1 MKGEMVDQMNSMP
14 LNQQNLIFSLDIGTR
29 NVVGAIAEKI
39 EESYIV
45 HDYEIME
52 HPDRAMLDG
61 QIHDIDKVTRVVE
74 KVKVALEERNGIEL
88 SKVAIAAAGRALKT
102 QAIKIERNLDYTQEI
117 EKSLM
122 DSVEMEGIQL
132 AQHKLGET
140 DPLAETRY
148 YCVGYSVIN
157 YYLDGSMIINPKGH
171 RGSIL
176 AAELIATFL
185 PHIVVDSLY
194 TVMSRAE
201 LEVISLTLE
210 PIAAINIAIP
220 QKLRLLNLALV
231 DVGAGTSDIAITKD
245 GSIVSYGMV
254 DMAGDEITEVIARE
268 FLLDF
273 DSAENLK
280 LRLLK
285 EEEITF
291 SDIVGIPYT
300 MHRDEILKRIDPT
313 LDKITSNISDRI
325 HEVNE
330 RPPSAIFCIGGG
342 CQVPGFTEKLAEAL
356 ELPKER
362 VVIKGTEM
370 LENIEFKPAP
380 LNGPEF
386 ITPMGIGFTAF
397 NDREHDFL
405 QVSVN
410 DKPIRLFNSKQLT
423 VSDALILVGFNA
435 RKLLAERGESF
446 QITYNK
452 EKKTIL
458 GDYGEPARIFINGG
472 PANLDTKLRNK
483 DAIHIE
489 PAIPGTK
496 REISLDELVDIN
508 AKIHVNDHEISLVR
522 GVQVNGELKNE
533 NYLLRANDLV
543 EVIDIRTV
551 EDLANHLDL
560 SLEYIGFE
568 VNGTLV
574 ESSFAVNRNDQVN
587 WVRLPKEEPEILT
600 VEDVVEEI
608 EVIREETHAE
618 EVIQAE
624 VVQSKNIESD
634 KIEDVKEEPI
644 LKVYHFLVNG
654 NQVEIESIKST
665 MIFVDIFD
673 HIDFDISTPKGILD
687 LKLNGSRARYT
698 DVLKTGDVIEIGWR

>member
-1 MKGEMVDQMNSMP
+1 MSSMP
-14 LNQQNLIFSLDIGTR
+14 LDQQNLIFSLDIGTR
-29 NVVGAIAEKI
+29 NVVGAIAEKV

-61 QIHDIDKVTRVVE
+61 QIHDIDKVTRVVA
-74 KVKVALEERNGIEL
+74 KVKAALEERNGVDL
-88 SKVAIAAAGRALKT
+88 TKVAIAAAGRALKT
-102 QAIKIERNLDYTQEI
+102 QSIRVERNLDYTQEI

-132 AQHKLGET
+132 AQHKLGEV

-171 RGSIL
+171 RGSVL
-176 AAELIATFL
+176 SAELIATFL

-273 DSAENLK
+273 DSAESLK
-280 LRLLK
+280 LRLMT
-285 EEEITF
+285 EEELSF

-300 MHRDEILKRIDPT
+300 MHRDEILKRIDST
-313 LDKITSNISDRI
+313 IDKITNNISDRI

-342 CQVPGFTEKLAEAL
+342 CQIPGFTEKLALAL
-356 ELPKER
+356 EMPKER

-397 NDREHDFL
+397 TDKEHDFL

-410 DKPIRLFNSKQLT
+410 EKPIRLFNSKQLT

-435 RKLLAERGESF
+435 RKLLAERGASF
-446 QITYNK
+446 QIAYNE

-472 PANLDTKLRNK
+472 PASLDTKLRNK

-489 PAIPGTK
+489 PAVPGQK
-496 REISLDELVDIN
+496 REMRLDELVDIH
-508 AKIHVNDHEISLVR
+508 AKVSVNNHEISLVR
-522 GVQVNGELKNE
+522 GVRVNGELKNE
-533 NYLLRANDLV
+533 NYILQTNDMV
-543 EVIDIRTV
+543 EVLDIKTV
-551 EDLANHLDL
+551 EDLALHLDL
-560 SLEYIGFE
+560 SLEHIGFE
-568 VNGTLV
+568 VNGAQV
-574 ESSFAVNRNDQVN
+574 ESKYELNRSDEIN
-587 WVRLPKEEPEILT
+587 WIRLPKEEPEVLT
-600 VEDVVEEI
+600 VEDVAYEI
-608 EVIREETHAE
+608 EAIREEAHAE
-618 EVIQAE
+618 EIIEAEEQLQNEDPVDEIQ
-624 VVQSKNIESD
+624 
-634 KIEDVKEEPI
+634 KI
-644 LKVYHFLVNG
+644 YHFLING
-654 NQVEIESIKST
+654 SQTAIESNKAS
-665 MIFVDIFD
+665 MIFVDIFE

-698 DVLKTGDVIEIGWR
+698 DMLKTGDVIEIGWR

>member
-1 MKGEMVDQMNSMP
+1 MNSMP

-29 NVVGAIAEKI
+29 NVVGTIAEKVD
-39 EESYIV
+39 ESYIV

-74 KVKVALEERNGIEL
+74 KVKAALEDRSGIEL
-88 SKVAIAAAGRALKT
+88 KKVAIAAAGRALKT
-102 QAIKIERNLDYTQEI
+102 QSIRVERNLDYTQEI

-148 YCVGYSVIN
+148 YCVGYSVVN
-157 YYLDGSMIINPKGH
+157 YYLDGGMIINPKGH
-171 RGSIL
+171 RGSVL
-176 AAELIATFL
+176 SAEMIATFL

-194 TVMSRAE
+194 TVMSRAH

-273 DSAENLK
+273 DAAEDLK
-280 LRLLK
+280 LRLMR
-285 EEEITF
+285 EEELTF

-300 MHRDEILKRIDPT
+300 MHRNDILKRLDST
-313 LDKITSNISDRI
+313 LDKITKNISDRI

-330 RPPSAIFCIGGG
+330 KPPSAIFCIGGG
-342 CQVPGFTEKLAEAL
+342 CQVPGFTEKLAACL

-370 LENIEFKPAP
+370 LENIEFKPDP
-380 LNGPEF
+380 LNGPEY

-405 QVSVN
+405 QVTVN
-410 DKPIRLFNSKQLT
+410 EKPIRLFNSKQLT

-435 RKLLAERGESF
+435 RKLLAERGDAF

-452 EKKTIL
+452 EQRTIL

-472 PANLDTKLRNK
+472 PASLDTKLRNK

-489 PAIPGTK
+489 PAIPGRM
-496 REISLDELVDIN
+496 REMRLDELVDIHG
-508 AKIHVNDHEISLVR
+508 KIQVNGHDIGLTR
-522 GVQVNGELKNE
+522 GVRVNGELKNE
-533 NYLLRANDLV
+533 NYILRPEDTVEVLDIQNINDL
-543 EVIDIRTV
+543 
-551 EDLANHLDL
+551 ASHLDL
-560 SLEYIGFE
+560 SLDHIGFK
-568 VNGTLV
+568 VNGQMA
-574 ESSFAVNRNDQVN
+574 EPDREIRRNDTVQ
-587 WVRLPKEEPEILT
+587 WVKLEKEDPDILT
-600 VEDVVEEI
+600 VDDVVEEI
-608 EVIREETHAE
+608 DVIRESAHAE
-618 EVIQAE
+618 QVIQE
-624 VVQSKNIESD
+624 EESRGQDQGEEELSKMYHLMINGSPVQIET
-634 KIEDVKEEPI
+634 KK
-644 LKVYHFLVNG
+644 
-654 NQVEIESIKST
+654 KS
-665 MIFVDIFD
+665 MIFVDIFE

-698 DVLKTGDVIEIGWR
+698 DILKTGDVIEIGWR

>member
-1 MKGEMVDQMNSMP
+1 MGSMP
-14 LNQQNLIFSLDIGTR
+14 LDKKNIIFSLDIGTR
-29 NVVGAIAEKI
+29 NVVGTIAEKI

-74 KVKVALEERNGIEL
+74 KVKGALEERNDLDL

-102 QAIKIERNLDYTQEI
+102 QSIHIERNLDYTQEI
-117 EKSLM
+117 EKPLM

-132 AQHKLGET
+132 AQHKLGEI

-171 RGSIL
+171 RGSVL

-194 TVMSRAE
+194 TVMSRAQ

-245 GSIVSYGMV
+245 GTVVSYGMV
-254 DMAGDEITEVIARE
+254 DMAGDEITEVIAKE

-273 DSAENLK
+273 DAAEALK
-280 LRLLK
+280 LRLRH
-285 EEEITF
+285 EEELSF

-300 MHRDEILKRIDPT
+300 MHRDEILKRIDGT

-325 HEVNE
+325 QEVNE
-330 RPPSAIFCIGGG
+330 KPPSAIFCIGGG
-342 CQVPGFTEKLAEAL
+342 CQVPGFTEKLATAL

-370 LENIEFKPAP
+370 LENIEFKPEP

-410 DKPIRLFNSKQLT
+410 EKPIRLFNSKQLT

-435 RKLLAERGESF
+435 RKLLAERGEAF
-446 QITYNK
+446 DITFNN
-452 EKKTIL
+452 EKKKIL
-458 GDYGEPARIFINGG
+458 GDYGEPAKIYINGG
-472 PANLDTKLRNK
+472 PASLDTKLRNK

-489 PAIPGTK
+489 PAVPGKK
-496 REISLDELVDIN
+496 RELQLDALVDVH
-508 AKIHVNDHEISLVR
+508 AQVYVNDHKISLVR
-522 GVQVNGELKNE
+522 DVQINGETRNE
-533 NYLLRANDLV
+533 NYVIKANDMV
-543 EVIDIRTV
+543 EVVDIRTIN
-551 EDLANHLDL
+551 DLAQHLELSLDL
-560 SLEYIGFE
+560 IGFE
-568 VNGTLV
+568 VNGKRVDPTYK
-574 ESSFAVNRNDQVN
+574 VNRNDKIN
-587 WVRLPKEEPEILT
+587 WIRKIKDEEEILT
-600 VEDVVEEI
+600 VETVIEEL
-608 EVIREETHAE
+608 EMVREEAYAEDLIAE
-618 EVIQAE
+618 ESIIEETIDE
-624 VVQSKNIESD
+624 VYSTEENETIESS
-634 KIEDVKEEPI
+634 KIKTI
-644 LKVYHFLVNG
+644 YHFLVNG
-654 NQVEIESIKST
+654 QQVEVESTNTSLV
-665 MIFVDIFD
+665 FVDIFEN
-673 HIDFDISTPKGILD
+673 IDFDISTPKGILD
-687 LKLNGSRARYT
+687 LKLNGTRARYT
-698 DVLKTGDVIEIGWR
+698 DILKTGDVIEIGWR

>member
-1 MKGEMVDQMNSMP
+1 MISMP

-29 NVVGAIAEKI
+29 NVVGSIAEKV
-39 EESYIV
+39 EDTYIV

-74 KVKVALEERNGIEL
+74 KVKAALEERNEIHL
-88 SKVAIAAAGRALKT
+88 KQVAIAAAGRALKT
-102 QAIKIERNLDYTQEI
+102 QSIHVERTLDYTQEI
-117 EKSLM
+117 EKSMM

-171 RGSIL
+171 RGAVLS
-176 AAELIATFL
+176 AEIIATFL

-254 DMAGDEITEVIARE
+254 DMAGDEITEVLARE

-273 DSAENLK
+273 DAAENLK
-280 LRLLK
+280 LRLMK
-285 EEEITF
+285 EEQLSF
-291 SDIVGIPYT
+291 SDIVGIPYN
-300 MHRDEILKRIDPT
+300 MHRDEILSRIEGT
-313 LDKITSNISDRI
+313 IDKITNSISERI
-325 HEVNE
+325 HEVND

-342 CQVPGFTEKLAEAL
+342 CQVPGFTEKLAKAL

-370 LENIEFKPAP
+370 LENVEFRPDP
-380 LNGPEF
+380 LHGPEY
-386 ITPMGIGFTAF
+386 ITPLGIGFTAF
-397 NDREHDFL
+397 NDKEHDFL

-410 DKPIRLFNSKQLT
+410 EKPIRLFNSKQLT

-446 QITYNK
+446 QVVLNEERRTV
-452 EKKTIL
+452 L
-458 GDYGEPARIFINGG
+458 GDYGEPARIFINGA
-472 PANLDTKLRNK
+472 PASLDTRLRNK
-483 DAIHIE
+483 DAIHIQ
-489 PAIPGTK
+489 PAVPGKK
-496 REISLDELVDIN
+496 REMQLDELVDMH
-508 AKIHVNDHEISLVR
+508 AKIRVNGHEIIMVR
-522 GVQVNGELKNE
+522 GVRVNGELKNE
-533 NYLLRANDLV
+533 KYILATNDQV
-543 EVIDIRTV
+543 EVIDIKTV
-551 EDLANHLDL
+551 ADLAAHLDL
-560 SLEYIGFE
+560 TTELIGFE
-568 VNGTLV
+568 VNGKSVSEDWLLK
-574 ESSFAVNRNDQVN
+574 RNDEVN
-587 WVRLPKEEPEILT
+587 WIRKTRDSRDMLT
-600 VEDVVEEI
+600 VEDVVDEIDMNRDEAVAEGIIAMDEQDDAQADEAVSQPVSEEPVVQTYYFSVNGKQI
-608 EVIREETHAE
+608 EVSNT
-618 EVIQAE
+618 
-624 VVQSKNIESD
+624 
-634 KIEDVKEEPI
+634 
-644 LKVYHFLVNG
+644 
-654 NQVEIESIKST
+654 KS
-665 MIFVDIFD
+665 MMVFVDIFE

-687 LKLNGSRARYT
+687 LKLNGVRARYT
-698 DVLKTGDVIEIGWR
+698 DVLKSGDVIEIGWR

>member
-1 MKGEMVDQMNSMP
+1 M
-14 LNQQNLIFSLDIGTR
+14 
-29 NVVGAIAEKI
+29 
-39 EESYIV
+39 
-45 HDYEIME
+45 
-52 HPDRAMLDG
+52 
-61 QIHDIDKVTRVVE
+61 
-74 KVKVALEERNGIEL
+74 
-88 SKVAIAAAGRALKT
+88 
-102 QAIKIERNLDYTQEI
+102 
-117 EKSLM
+117 
-122 DSVEMEGIQL
+122 
-132 AQHKLGET
+132 
-140 DPLAETRY
+140 
-148 YCVGYSVIN
+148 
-157 YYLDGSMIINPKGH
+157 
-171 RGSIL
+171 
-176 AAELIATFL
+176 
-185 PHIVVDSLY
+185 
-194 TVMSRAE
+194 
-201 LEVISLTLE
+201 
-210 PIAAINIAIP
+210 
-220 QKLRLLNLALV
+220 
-231 DVGAGTSDIAITKD
+231 
-245 GSIVSYGMV
+245 
-254 DMAGDEITEVIARE
+254 
-268 FLLDF
+268 
-273 DSAENLK
+273 
-280 LRLLK
+280 
-285 EEEITF
+285 
-291 SDIVGIPYT
+291 
-300 MHRDEILKRIDPT
+300 
-313 LDKITSNISDRI
+313 
-325 HEVNE
+325 
-330 RPPSAIFCIGGG
+330 
-342 CQVPGFTEKLAEAL
+342 
-356 ELPKER
+356 
-362 VVIKGTEM
+362 
-370 LENIEFKPAP
+370 
-380 LNGPEF
+380 
-386 ITPMGIGFTAF
+386 
-397 NDREHDFL
+397 
-405 QVSVN
+405 N

-489 PAIPGTK
+489 PAIPGTKK

-634 KIEDVKEEPI
+634 KIEDVKDEPI